1 MLVSLL
7 TKIQRQHLNFLQ
19 GEFSMARNPETTW
32 DMLNVAMSYFQKH
45 IKEKENKFVLSIVDL
60 LHVSNFK
67 GGNASIT
74 EPEEDLAKKLV
85 IYSKKLEEIEN
96 LVGNKKLV
104 DLSPGELI
112 NLKDIGESFLQLTRQ
127 DESRIR
133 GFGPS
138 YASALM
144 FAYFPEVLP
153 VLDRR
158 VLNGAGIDVIY
169 DSQKQVKNIISYY
182 ARLIEAFS
190 EALLSNRAL
199 SLRELD
205 KLWFSKA
212 L

>member
-1 MLVSLL
+1 
-7 TKIQRQHLNFLQ
+7 
-19 GEFSMARNPETTW
+19 MARNPETTW
-32 DMLNVAMSYFQKH
+32 DMLNVAMSYFQNH
-45 IKEKENKFVLSIVDL
+45 IKEKKENKFSLSIVDL

-85 IYSKKLEEIEN
+85 IYSKKLEEIGK
-96 LVGNKKLV
+96 LVSNKSLV
-104 DLSPGELI
+104 DLSHDELKKLK
-112 NLKDIGESFLQLTRQ
+112 NLGESFLQLTRQ

-158 VLNGAGIDVIY
+158 VLNGAEINVVY

-182 ARLIEAFS
+182 AQLIDAFHRV
-190 EALLSNRAL
+190 LLSDRTL
-199 SLRELD
+199 SLRALD
-205 KLWFSKA
+205 KRWFSKS